1 MARSQRIRTGYRS
14 VARQGAVTN
23 DEAVLAALDTVT
35 AAIPNAEHRQG
46 QREMAS
52 LVNTCIRRG
61 TSAVIRAG
69 TGTGKT
75 LAYLIPSIVSGNSTV
90 VVTATKALQDQ
101 LAHKDLPFLELHLD
115 TPSEAP
121 FTWAVL
127 KGRSNY
133 LCRQRVAEI
142 GGLPSTDRVQLS
154 LEGIND
160 EGRAEVERLAA
171 WADSTISGDL
181 TELDWSPSESTIRAV
196 TVSSD
201 ECPGAAQCP
210 QGESCFAEFARYNA
224 ATANVVVVNAHLY
237 GLNIAAD
244 GALLGDHDVVI
255 FDEAH
260 VLEDVM
266 SDTVGVELSAG
277 RLARVATA
285 VRRIVVDPDL
295 DADLSAQADDLTAL
309 LEPYAGERIL
319 PPSPAAMTELLNNVR
334 SSQNRALTLVSELSI
349 DDVDA
354 QQRRLR
360 AQVTLTRAIDT
371 LDRFLSPSTADV
383 IFVSGAPGSRRLELA
398 PLDVGPTLADGVWSQ
413 RTAIL
418 TSATV
423 PLNLADRVG
432 LKGADF
438 VDVGSPFDYESSSLL
453 YCAMHLPQPNDPG
466 FRMAMHD
473 DLEQLISAAEGK
485 TLALFTSWSAMDEA
499 ADAMRER
506 LPFRILT
513 QRDLPKPA
521 LIREFTTDEDSCLFA
536 TAGLFQGIDV
546 PGRALSLVVI
556 DRIPFPRPDDP
567 LLGAR
572 RELIGQRAFME
583 IDLPRAATM
592 LAQAS
597 GRLIRTDNDRGVV
610 AVMDRRLG
618 TARYR
623 WDIISALPPMR
634 RTRERAEAEALLRTI
649 ANE

>member
-1 MARSQRIRTGYRS
+1 M
-14 VARQGAVTN
+14 TN
-23 DEAVLAALDTVT
+23 DDTILAALDNVT

-52 LVNTCIRRG
+52 LVNTSIRRR
-61 TSAVIRAG
+61 TSSVIRAG

-115 TPSEAP
+115 TPSGAP

-133 LCRQRVAEI
+133 LCRQRMAEI
-142 GGLPSTDRVQLS
+142 GGLPSADRVQLS
-154 LEGIND
+154 LEGID
-160 EGRAEVERLAA
+160 GEGRAEVERLAA

-210 QGESCFAEFARYNA
+210 QGESCFAEFARFNA
-224 ATANVVVVNAHLY
+224 ASANVVVVNAHLY

-266 SDTVGVELSAG
+266 SDTVGDELSAG

-319 PPSPAAMTELLNNVR
+319 PPLPAAMTELLSNVR

-360 AQVTLTRAIDT
+360 AQVTLSRTIDT

-398 PLDVGPTLADGVWSQ
+398 PLDVGPTLSEGVWSQ

-423 PLNLADRVG
+423 PMNLADRIG
-432 LKGADF
+432 LEGADF
-438 VDVGSPFDYESSSLL
+438 VDVGSPFDYESNSLL

-466 FRMAMHD
+466 FRTAMHD

-521 LIREFTTDEDSCLFA
+521 LIKEFTTDEDSCLFA

-597 GRLIRTDNDRGVV
+597 GRLIRSDNDRGVV

-623 WDIISALPPMR
+623 WDIISALPPMS
-634 RTRERAEAEALLRTI
+634 RTRERTEAEALLRTI
-649 ANE
+649 ANG

>member
-1 MARSQRIRTGYRS
+1 M
-14 VARQGAVTN
+14 TN
-23 DEAVLAALDTVT
+23 DDAVLAALDNVT

-52 LVNTCIRRG
+52 LVNASIRRG
-61 TSAVIRAG
+61 ASAVIRAG

-115 TPSEAP
+115 TPSGAP
-121 FTWAVL
+121 FRWAVL

-142 GGLPSTDRVQLS
+142 GGLPSADRVQLS
-154 LEGIND
+154 LEGIDD
-160 EGRAEVERLAA
+160 EGRAEVERLAT

-210 QGESCFAEFARYNA
+210 QGESCFAEFARFNA
-224 ATANVVVVNAHLY
+224 ASADVVVVNAHLY

-295 DADLSAQADDLTAL
+295 DADLSSQADDLTAL

-319 PPSPAAMTELLNNVR
+319 PPLPAAMTELLSNVR

-423 PLNLADRVG
+423 PMNLADRIG

-438 VDVGSPFDYESSSLL
+438 VDVGSPFDYESNSLL
-453 YCAMHLPQPNDPG
+453 YCAMHLPQPNDPA
-466 FRMAMHD
+466 FRTAMHD

-597 GRLIRTDNDRGVV
+597 GRLIRSDNDRGVV

-649 ANE
+649 ANG

>member
-1 MARSQRIRTGYRS
+1 MSSDDT
-14 VARQGAVTN
+14 
-23 DEAVLAALDTVT
+23 VLAALDAVT
-35 AAIPNAEHRQG
+35 SAIPNAEHRQG

-52 LVNTCIRRG
+52 LVNTSIRRG
-61 TSAVIRAG
+61 KPAVISAG

-75 LAYLIPSIVSGNSTV
+75 LAYLIPSVTSGTSTV

-101 LAHKDLPFLELHLD
+101 LAHKDLPFLELQLAANTEH
-115 TPSEAP
+115 S

-142 GGLPSTDRVQLS
+142 AGLPSADRVQLS
-154 LEGIND
+154 LEGID
-160 EGRAEVERLAA
+160 DDGRREVEQLAE
-171 WADSTISGDL
+171 WAETTINGDL

-201 ECPGAAQCP
+201 ECPGANQCP
-210 QGESCFAEFARYNA
+210 QGETCFAEIARYNA
-224 ATANVVVVNAHLY
+224 ASADVVVVNAHLY

-244 GALLGDHDVVI
+244 GAILGDHDVVI

-277 RLARVATA
+277 RLARVATT

-295 DADLSAQADDLTAL
+295 DAELSAQADDLAAL
-309 LEPYAGERIL
+309 LEPYSGERIL
-319 PPSPAAMTELLNNVR
+319 PPLPAAMSELLSTVR
-334 SSQNRALTLVSELSI
+334 SSQNRALTLVTELPI
-349 DDVDA
+349 DDLDA

-360 AQVTLTRAIDT
+360 AQVTLTRTIET
-371 LDRFLSPSTADV
+371 LDRFLSPSTDDV
-383 IFVSGAPGSRRLELA
+383 IFVSGAPGSRHLELA
-398 PLDVGPTLADGVWSQ
+398 PLDVGPTLTEGVWSQ

-423 PLNLADRVG
+423 PMNLAERIG
-432 LKGADF
+432 LEGAEF
-438 VDVGSPFDYESSSLL
+438 VDVGSPFDYESNSLL
-453 YCAMHLPQPNDPG
+453 YCAMHLPQPNDPA
-466 FRMAMHD
+466 FRTAMHN
-473 DLEQLISAAEGK
+473 DLEQLIAAAGGK
-485 TLALFTSWSAMDEA
+485 TLALFTSWSAMDA
-499 ADAMRER
+499 AAEAMRER

-521 LIREFTTDEDSCLFA
+521 LIHEFATDEDSCLFA
-536 TAGLFQGIDV
+536 TAGLFQGVDV
-546 PGRALSLVVI
+546 PGRTLSLVVI

-597 GRLIRTDNDRGVV
+597 GRLIRTDQDRGVV

-618 TARYR
+618 TAKYR

-634 RTRERAEAEALLRTI
+634 RTRDRSEAEALLRSI
-649 ANE
+649 ADA

>member
-1 MARSQRIRTGYRS
+1 MT
-14 VARQGAVTN
+14 T
-23 DEAVLAALDTVT
+23 DDTVLAALDAVT

-46 QREMAS
+46 QRETAS
-52 LVNTCIRRG
+52 LVNTSIRRG
-61 TSAVIRAG
+61 KPVVIKAG

-75 LAYLIPSIVSGNSTV
+75 LAYLIPSVVSGTSTV

-101 LAHKDLPFLELHLD
+101 LAHKDLPFLELQL
-115 TPSEAP
+115 EATTDHS

-154 LEGIND
+154 LEGID
-160 EGRAEVERLAA
+160 DDGRREVERLAE
-171 WADSTISGDL
+171 WAESTVNGDL
-181 TELDWSPSESTIRAV
+181 TELDWSPSESTMRAV

-201 ECPGAAQCP
+201 ECPGANQCP
-210 QGESCFAEFARYNA
+210 NGETCFAEIARHNA
-224 ATANVVVVNAHLY
+224 ATADIVVVNAHLY

-244 GALLGDHDVVI
+244 GAILGDHDVVI

-277 RLARVATA
+277 RLARVATT

-295 DADLSAQADDLTAL
+295 DAELSAQADDLTAL
-309 LEPYAGERIL
+309 LEPYSGERIL
-319 PPSPAAMTELLNNVR
+319 PPLPAAMSELLSTVR

-349 DDVDA
+349 DDLDA

-360 AQVTLTRAIDT
+360 AQVTLTRTIET
-371 LDRFLSPSTADV
+371 LDRFLSPSADDV

-398 PLDVGPTLADGVWSQ
+398 PLDVGPTLTEGVWSQ

-423 PLNLADRVG
+423 PMNLAERIG
-432 LKGADF
+432 LEGAEF
-438 VDVGSPFDYESSSLL
+438 VDVGSPFDYEANSLL
-453 YCAMHLPQPNDPG
+453 YCAMHLPQPNDPS
-466 FRMAMHD
+466 FRAAMHD
-473 DLEQLISAAEGK
+473 DLEQLIAAAGGK

-499 ADAMRER
+499 AEAMRDR

-521 LIREFTTDEDSCLFA
+521 LIHEFATDEDSCLFA
-536 TAGLFQGIDV
+536 TAGLFQGVDV
-546 PGRALSLVVI
+546 PGRTLSLVVI

-634 RTRERAEAEALLRTI
+634 RTRERSEAESLLRSI
-649 ANE
+649 ADS

>member
-1 MARSQRIRTGYRS
+1 
-14 VARQGAVTN
+14 VTN
-23 DEAVLAALDTVT
+23 DDAVLAALHNVT
-35 AAIPNAEHRQG
+35 TAIPNAEHRQG

-52 LVNTCIRRG
+52 LVNTSIRRG

-115 TPSEAP
+115 TPSGTP

-142 GGLPSTDRVQLS
+142 AGLPSADRVQLS
-154 LEGIND
+154 LEGIDD
-160 EGRAEVERLAA
+160 EGRAEVERLAE
-171 WADSTISGDL
+171 WAETTINGDL

-210 QGESCFAEFARYNA
+210 QGESCFAEFARFNA
-224 ATANVVVVNAHLY
+224 ASADVVVVNAHLY

-285 VRRIVVDPDL
+285 IRRIVVDPDL
-295 DADLSAQADDLTAL
+295 DADLSSQADDLTAL

-319 PPSPAAMTELLNNVR
+319 PPLPAAMTELLSNVR

-423 PLNLADRVG
+423 PMNLADRIG
-432 LKGADF
+432 LEGADF
-438 VDVGSPFDYESSSLL
+438 VDVGSPFDYQSNSLL

-466 FRMAMHD
+466 FRTAMHD

-597 GRLIRTDNDRGVV
+597 GRLIRSDNDRGVV

-649 ANE
+649 ANG

>member
-1 MARSQRIRTGYRS
+1 M
-14 VARQGAVTN
+14 TN
-23 DEAVLAALDTVT
+23 DDAVLAALDNVT

-52 LVNTCIRRG
+52 LVNTSIRRG

-115 TPSEAP
+115 TPSGTP

-142 GGLPSTDRVQLS
+142 GGLPSADRVQLS
-154 LEGIND
+154 LEGIDD
-160 EGRAEVERLAA
+160 EGRAEVERLAE
-171 WADSTISGDL
+171 WAETTISGDL

-210 QGESCFAEFARYNA
+210 QGESCFAEFARFNA
-224 ATANVVVVNAHLY
+224 ASADVVVVNAHLY

-295 DADLSAQADDLTAL
+295 DADLSSQADDLTAL

-319 PPSPAAMTELLNNVR
+319 PPLPAAMTELLSNVR

-423 PLNLADRVG
+423 PMNLADRIG
-432 LKGADF
+432 LEGADF
-438 VDVGSPFDYESSSLL
+438 VDVGSPFDYESNSLL

-466 FRMAMHD
+466 FRAAMHD

-485 TLALFTSWSAMDEA
+485 TLALFTSWSAMDDA

-597 GRLIRTDNDRGVV
+597 GRLIRSDNDRGVV

-649 ANE
+649 ANG

>member
-1 MARSQRIRTGYRS
+1 M
-14 VARQGAVTN
+14 TN
-23 DEAVLAALDTVT
+23 DDAVLAALDNVT

-52 LVNTCIRRG
+52 LVNTSIRRG

-115 TPSEAP
+115 TPSGTP

-142 GGLPSTDRVQLS
+142 AGLPSADRVQLS
-154 LEGIND
+154 LEGIDD
-160 EGRAEVERLAA
+160 EGRAEVERLAE
-171 WADSTISGDL
+171 WADTTISGDL

-210 QGESCFAEFARYNA
+210 QGESCFAEFARFNA
-224 ATANVVVVNAHLY
+224 ASADVVVVNAHLY
-237 GLNIAAD
+237 GLNVAAD

-295 DADLSAQADDLTAL
+295 DADLSSQADDLTAL

-319 PPSPAAMTELLNNVR
+319 PPLPAAMTELLSNVR

-423 PLNLADRVG
+423 PMNLADRIG
-432 LKGADF
+432 LEGADF
-438 VDVGSPFDYESSSLL
+438 VDVGSPFDYESNSLL

-466 FRMAMHD
+466 FRPAMHD

-597 GRLIRTDNDRGVV
+597 GRLIRSDNDRGVV

-649 ANE
+649 ANG

>member
-1 MARSQRIRTGYRS
+1 MTADDT
-14 VARQGAVTN
+14 
-23 DEAVLAALDTVT
+23 VLSALDAVT
-35 AAIPNAEHRQG
+35 AAIPHAEHRQG

-52 LVNTCIRRG
+52 LVNTSIRRG
-61 TSAVIRAG
+61 KPVVIRAG

-75 LAYLIPSIVSGNSTV
+75 LAYLIPCVTSGASTV

-101 LAHKDLPFLELHLD
+101 LAHKDLPFLELQLSATTEH
-115 TPSEAP
+115 S

-154 LEGIND
+154 LEGID
-160 EGRAEVERLAA
+160 DDGRRQVEQLAKWAET
-171 WADSTISGDL
+171 TISGDL
-181 TELDWSPSESTIRAV
+181 TELDWSPSESTIKAV

-201 ECPGAAQCP
+201 ECPGANQCP
-210 QGESCFAEFARYNA
+210 HGEDCFAEIARQNA
-224 ATANVVVVNAHLY
+224 ATADVVVVNAHLY

-244 GALLGDHDVVI
+244 GAILGDHDVVV

-277 RLARVATA
+277 RLARVATI

-295 DADLSAQADDLTAL
+295 DAELSAQADDLSAL
-309 LEPYAGERIL
+309 LEPYSGERIL
-319 PPSPAAMTELLNNVR
+319 PPLPEVMSDLLSAVR
-334 SSQNRALTLVSELSI
+334 SSHNRALTLVTELSI
-349 DDVDA
+349 DDLDA

-360 AQVTLTRAIDT
+360 AQVTLTRTIET
-371 LDRFLSPSTADV
+371 LDRFLSPSAEDV

-398 PLDVGPTLADGVWSQ
+398 PLDVGPTLAEGVWSK

-423 PLNLADRVG
+423 PMNLAERIG
-432 LKGADF
+432 LEGADF
-438 VDVGSPFDYESSSLL
+438 VDVGSPFDYESNSLL
-453 YCAMHLPQPNDPG
+453 YCAMHLPQPNDPS
-466 FRMAMHD
+466 FRAAMHD
-473 DLEQLISAAEGK
+473 DLEHLISAAGGK

-499 ADAMRER
+499 AAAMRER

-521 LIREFTTDEDSCLFA
+521 LIHEFAIDEDSCLFA
-536 TAGLFQGIDV
+536 TAGLFQGVDV
-546 PGRALSLVVI
+546 PGRTLSLVVI

-634 RTRERAEAEALLRTI
+634 RTRERSEAEALLRSI
-649 ANE
+649 ADA

>member
-1 MARSQRIRTGYRS
+1 M
-14 VARQGAVTN
+14 TN
-23 DEAVLAALDTVT
+23 DDAVLAALDNVT

-52 LVNTCIRRG
+52 LVNTSIRRG

-115 TPSEAP
+115 TPSGTP

-142 GGLPSTDRVQLS
+142 GGLPSADRVQLS
-154 LEGIND
+154 LEGIDD
-160 EGRAEVERLAA
+160 EGRAEVERLAE
-171 WADSTISGDL
+171 WADTTISGDL

-210 QGESCFAEFARYNA
+210 QGESCFAEFARFNA
-224 ATANVVVVNAHLY
+224 ASADVIVVNAHLY
-237 GLNIAAD
+237 GLNVAAD

-295 DADLSAQADDLTAL
+295 DADLSSQADDLTAL

-319 PPSPAAMTELLNNVR
+319 PPLPAAMTELLSNVR

-423 PLNLADRVG
+423 PMNLADRIG
-432 LKGADF
+432 LEGADF
-438 VDVGSPFDYESSSLL
+438 VDVGSPFDYESNSLL

-466 FRMAMHD
+466 FRPAMHD

-597 GRLIRTDNDRGVV
+597 GRLIRSDNDRGVV

-649 ANE
+649 ANG

>member
-1 MARSQRIRTGYRS
+1 M
-14 VARQGAVTN
+14 TN
-23 DEAVLAALDTVT
+23 DDAVLAALDNVT

-52 LVNTCIRRG
+52 LVNASIRRG
-61 TSAVIRAG
+61 ASAVIRAG

-115 TPSEAP
+115 TPSGAP
-121 FTWAVL
+121 FRWAVL

-142 GGLPSTDRVQLS
+142 GGLPSADRVQLS
-154 LEGIND
+154 LEGIDD
-160 EGRAEVERLAA
+160 EGRAEVERLAT

-210 QGESCFAEFARYNA
+210 QGESCFAEFARFNA
-224 ATANVVVVNAHLY
+224 ASADVVVVNAHLY

-295 DADLSAQADDLTAL
+295 DADLSSQADDLTAL

-319 PPSPAAMTELLNNVR
+319 PPLPAAMTELLSNVR

-398 PLDVGPTLADGVWSQ
+398 PLDVGPTLAEGVWSQ

-423 PLNLADRVG
+423 PMNLADRIG

-438 VDVGSPFDYESSSLL
+438 VDVGSPFDYESNSLL
-453 YCAMHLPQPNDPG
+453 YCAMHLPQPNDPA
-466 FRMAMHD
+466 FRTAMHD

-597 GRLIRTDNDRGVV
+597 GRLIRSDNDRGVV

-649 ANE
+649 ATG

>member
-1 MARSQRIRTGYRS
+1 M
-14 VARQGAVTN
+14 TN
-23 DEAVLAALDTVT
+23 DDTILAALDNVT

-52 LVNTCIRRG
+52 LVNTSIRRR

-115 TPSEAP
+115 TPSGAP

-133 LCRQRVAEI
+133 LCRQRMAEI
-142 GGLPSTDRVQLS
+142 GGLPSADRVQLS
-154 LEGIND
+154 LEGID
-160 EGRAEVERLAA
+160 GEGRAEVERLAA

-210 QGESCFAEFARYNA
+210 QGESCFAEFARFNA
-224 ATANVVVVNAHLY
+224 ASANVVVVNAHLY

-319 PPSPAAMTELLNNVR
+319 PPLPAAMTELLSNVR

-360 AQVTLTRAIDT
+360 AQVTLSRTIDT

-398 PLDVGPTLADGVWSQ
+398 PLDVGPTLSEGVWSQ

-423 PLNLADRVG
+423 PMNLADRIG
-432 LKGADF
+432 LEGADF
-438 VDVGSPFDYESSSLL
+438 VDVGSPFDYESNSLL

-466 FRMAMHD
+466 FRTAMHD

-521 LIREFTTDEDSCLFA
+521 LIKEFTTDEDSCLFA

-597 GRLIRTDNDRGVV
+597 GRLIRSDNDRGVV

-634 RTRERAEAEALLRTI
+634 RTRERTEAEALLRTI
-649 ANE
+649 ANG

>member
-1 MARSQRIRTGYRS
+1 MS
-14 VARQGAVTN
+14 N
-23 DEAVLAALDTVT
+23 DDAVLAALDNVT
-35 AAIPNAEHRQG
+35 SAIPNAEHRQG

-52 LVNTCIRRG
+52 LINTSIRRG

-75 LAYLIPSIVSGNSTV
+75 LAYLIPSIVSGKSTV

-115 TPSEAP
+115 TPSGTP

-142 GGLPSTDRVQLS
+142 GGLPSADRVQLS
-154 LEGIND
+154 LEGIDD
-160 EGRAEVERLAA
+160 EGRADVERLAA

-210 QGESCFAEFARYNA
+210 QGESCFAEFARFNA
-224 ATANVVVVNAHLY
+224 ASADVVVVNAHLY

-244 GALLGDHDVVI
+244 GALLGEHDVVI

-295 DADLSAQADDLTAL
+295 DADLSSQAEDLTAL

-319 PPSPAAMTELLNNVR
+319 PPLPAAMTELLSNVR

-349 DDVDA
+349 DDTAA

-360 AQVTLTRAIDT
+360 AQVTLTRTIDT

-398 PLDVGPTLADGVWSQ
+398 PLDVGPTLAHGVWSQ

-423 PLNLADRVG
+423 PMNLADRIG
-432 LKGADF
+432 LEGADF
-438 VDVGSPFDYESSSLL
+438 VDVGSPFD
-453 YCAMHLPQPNDPG
+453 
-466 FRMAMHD
+466 
-473 DLEQLISAAEGK
+473 
-485 TLALFTSWSAMDEA
+485 
-499 ADAMRER
+499 
-506 LPFRILT
+506 
-513 QRDLPKPA
+513 
-521 LIREFTTDEDSCLFA
+521 
-536 TAGLFQGIDV
+536 
-546 PGRALSLVVI
+546 
-556 DRIPFPRPDDP
+556 
-567 LLGAR
+567 
-572 RELIGQRAFME
+572 
-583 IDLPRAATM
+583 
-592 LAQAS
+592 
-597 GRLIRTDNDRGVV
+597 
-610 AVMDRRLG
+610 
-618 TARYR
+618 
-623 WDIISALPPMR
+623 
-634 RTRERAEAEALLRTI
+634 
-649 ANE
+649 